1 MSFDYQ
7 RLKGKI
13 VEKYNKQ
20 SDFARAMQ
28 MSERTLSLKMNGRV
42 AWKQTEI
49 MKAIKLLDLKDSDI
63 QPYFF
68 VIKVQDIEQKL
79 SRKGG

>member
-13 VEKYNKQ
+13 IEKYNKQ
-20 SDFARAMQ
+20 SEFAKVMQ
-28 MSERTLSLKMNGRV
+28 ISERTLSLKMNGKV

-49 MKAIKLLDLKDSDI
+49 MKAIRLLDLKETDI
-63 QPYFF
+63 HPYFIM
-68 VIKVQDIEQKL
+68 IKVQNIE
-79 SRKGG
+79 RNE

>member
-28 MSERTLSLKMNGRV
+28 MSERTLSLKMNGKV

-49 MKAIKLLDLKDSDI
+49 MKAIKLLDLKASDI
-63 QPYFF
+63 QPYF
-68 VIKVQDIEQKL
+68 L
-79 SRKGG
+79 

>member
-28 MSERTLSLKMNGRV
+28 MSERTLSLKMNGKV

-68 VIKVQDIEQKL
+68 VIKVQNIERRP
-79 SRKGG
+79 SRKGR

>member
-28 MSERTLSLKMNGRV
+28 MSERTLSLKMNGKV

-68 VIKVQDIEQKL
+68 VIKVQNIEQRPSK
-79 SRKGG
+79 KGG

>member
-28 MSERTLSLKMNGRV
+28 MSERTLSLKMNGKV

-68 VIKVQDIEQKL
+68 VIKVQNIEQRP

>member
-13 VEKYNKQ
+13 IEKYNKQ
-20 SDFARAMQ
+20 SEFAKVMQ
-28 MSERTLSLKMNGRV
+28 ISERTLSLKMNGKV

-49 MKAIKLLDLKDSDI
+49 MKAIRLLDLKETDI

-68 VIKVQDIEQKL
+68 MIKVQNIE
-79 SRKGG
+79 RNE